1 MPSNNIS
8 ERAYTVSHS
17 LDLRG
22 VRCPMSFVR
31 TKLLLDTLECNSV
44 LEVLLDVGESAESVS
59 SSVEAEGHG
68 VIANQIMD
76 EGHARLVVRKL

>member
-1 MPSNNIS
+1 MAYDNIS

-22 VRCPMSFVR
+22 VRCPMSFVK
-31 TKLLLDTLECNSV
+31 TKLFLDTLERDNV
-44 LEVLLDVGESAESVS
+44 LEVLLDAGESAQSVS
-59 SSVEAEGHG
+59 SSVEAEGH
-68 VIANQIMD
+68 VVVANQIMD